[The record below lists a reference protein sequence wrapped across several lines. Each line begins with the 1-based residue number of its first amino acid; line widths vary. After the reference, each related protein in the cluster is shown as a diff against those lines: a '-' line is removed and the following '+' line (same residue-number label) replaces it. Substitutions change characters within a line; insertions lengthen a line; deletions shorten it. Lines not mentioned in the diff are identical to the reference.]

1 MLFDSSK
8 KYHVLNSI
16 NGRAVFSTNDE
27 TKAGDEADRHTVGS
41 GIPHMVMQ
49 GLYTSSKTT
58 TVVRR
63 PIVESNEPEEARV
76 VIRVGEPVIDPS
88 VEEDVAETVN

>member
-27 TKAGDEADRHTVGS
+27 SKAGNEADRHTAGS
-41 GIPHMVMQ
+41 GIPHMVTQ
-49 GLYTSSKTT
+49 GLYTASKTT

-63 PIVESNEPEEARV
+63 PIVDSNEPDEARV
-76 VIRVGEPVIDPS
+76 VIRVGETVVDPS